1 VYDYEYEE
9 SILLALRLL
18 SFLRE
23 DHPETFTTL
32 IQEIEELNLDSAYEL
47 ADLFLM
53 GAGGFLDLGTADE
66 EDSELSV
73 LYISHPSINR
83 FLTLN
88 EACKTIGMVTHVEQ
102 VRKKFHDI
110 VEFYA
115 TGLTSSVYGIDIS
128 FGAHT
133 AHIRLIL
140 SPDYYSPLEFAN
152 SLIDMLLYI
161 RQENQRLEGLL
172 EESKAT
178 EPVFELAEQEAA

>member
-1 VYDYEYEE
+1 MYDYKYEE

-18 SFLRE
+18 AFLRE
-23 DHPETFTTL
+23 AHPETFTTL

-53 GAGGFLDLGTADE
+53 GVGGFLDLGTADE
-66 EDSELSV
+66 EDSELSA

-83 FLTLN
+83 FLALN
-88 EACKTIGMVTHVEQ
+88 EACKTIGMVSHVEQ
-102 VRKKFHDI
+102 VRRKLHDI

-115 TGLTSSVYGIDIS
+115 TGLTSSVYGIDVS
-128 FGAHT
+128 FCAHA
-133 AHIRLIL
+133 AHIRLTL

-152 SLIDMLLYI
+152 SLVDMLLHI

-172 EESKAT
+172 EKSETT
-178 EPVFELAEQEAA
+178 EPVFELAEQEVA

>member
-1 VYDYEYEE
+1 MYDYEYEE

-18 SFLRE
+18 AFLRE

-47 ADLFLM
+47 ADLFLI
-53 GAGGFLDLGTADE
+53 GVGGFLDLGTADE

-73 LYISHPSINR
+73 LQIFHPSINR

-88 EACKTIGMVTHVEQ
+88 EACKAIGMVSHVEQ
-102 VRKKFHDI
+102 VRKKIQDV

-115 TGLTSSVYGIDIS
+115 TGLTSSVYDMDIS
-128 FGAHT
+128 FSAHT
-133 AHIRLIL
+133 VHIRLTL

-161 RQENQRLEGLL
+161 RQENQRLEALL
-172 EESKAT
+172 EKSEAT
-178 EPVFELAEQEAA
+178 EPVFELAKQEVA